1 MFNFLKSNYSFTKY
15 PISILLIILY
25 ILGSSLSL
33 AEVKNTEMQIIYK
46 LLQEKK
52 FKEGIKQ
59 LEVLSKKNNLNAQL
73 LISKIFLTGDLTPQD
88 FENSYFWASSA
99 LLGGLK
105 KSQKILK
112 KLDGYLTEK
121 QINEIKEKL
130 RIFLEKRAID
140 NDKRAIV
147 QIAKLYENYLD
158 QPDMIN
164 AYTWYNIAVAQGIK
178 SAKTK
183 RNEILNELS
192 EKDLLEAQSL
202 SIKLFKQINN

>member
-1 MFNFLKSNYSFTKY
+1 MKTNFKFINYL
-15 PISILLIILY
+15 ISITSIIFLF
-25 ILGSSLSL
+25 IASSFSI
-33 AEVKNTEMQIIYK
+33 AEETNIDIKVIYK

-52 FKEGIKQ
+52 FKEGIQK
-59 LEVLSKKNNLNAQL
+59 LEVLSNNNNLQAQL
-73 LISKIFLTGDLTPQD
+73 LISKILFTGDLTPQD

-105 KSQKILK
+105 KSDKILG
-112 KLDGYLTEK
+112 KLDKYLAEE
-121 QINEIKEKL
+121 QISQIKEKL

-140 NDKRAIV
+140 NDKRAII
-147 QIAKLYENYLD
+147 QIAKLYENYID
-158 QPDMIN
+158 PPDMIN

-178 SAKTK
+178 TAKSK
-183 RNEILNELS
+183 RDEILNELN